1 MIGIKHFTRMLEQ
14 HLKMKF
20 PEHKIS
26 LYVSKRK
33 KQMHMGLDIPLFLF
47 VRHDQLIEEIK
58 KFQMLLYDIEN
69 SNFYFRN
76 LLVVPN
82 GNMTIL

>member
-1 MIGIKHFTRMLEQ
+1 MLVKE
-14 HLKMKF
+14 
-20 PEHKIS
+20 
-26 LYVSKRK
+26 K

-58 KFQMLLYDIEN
+58 KFKSCHTVLKKV
-69 SNFYFRN
+69 SNFYFHN